1 MHHIDKGARH
11 YLRVNEQWRN
21 YNWQSI
27 CSEVGHLSDEGADVL
42 VVNPAAKSRGKEKMT
57 YLRGLIWQRHFKF
70 QFGTHFKTL
79 DFVVSMLREDIF

>member
-42 VVNPAAKSRGKEKMT
+42 VLNPAAKSRGKEKMT
-57 YLRGLIWQRHFKF
+57 DICGASYIKGISNSSLGHILKLLTLLF
-70 QFGTHFKTL
+70 QC
-79 DFVVSMLREDIF
+79 

>member
-42 VVNPAAKSRGKEKMT
+42 VLNPAAKSRGKEKMKDICGASYVKGISNYSLGHILKLLT
-57 YLRGLIWQRHFKF
+57 LLF
-70 QFGTHFKTL
+70 QC
-79 DFVVSMLREDIF
+79 

>member
-42 VVNPAAKSRGKEKMT
+42 VLNPAAKSRAVLKT
-57 YLRGLIWQRHFKF
+57 APNQGLSLKQLMEHVLQVK
-70 QFGTHFKTL
+70 
-79 DFVVSMLREDIF
+79 